1 MATVGKWDRRFRLG
15 LILSLIGMV
24 TGLIASFMVVIVRE
38 VHPVWMIAGIALG
51 GLPGSVLSV
60 IASIAASKQY
70 GSKKQR
76 RRWGIYEDVDD
87 FGEIPE
93 CAVLIDHCGRD
104 VVDGRIVRI
113 DHGDWSLLSVT
124 QRNKR

>member
-1 MATVGKWDRRFRLG
+1 MATVGKWDKRFRFA

-38 VHPVWMIAGIALG
+38 VHPVWMIAGIVLG
-51 GLPGSVLSV
+51 GLPGSVLSD

-76 RRWGIYEDVDD
+76 RR
-87 FGEIPE
+87 
-93 CAVLIDHCGRD
+93 
-104 VVDGRIVRI
+104 
-113 DHGDWSLLSVT
+113 
-124 QRNKR
+124 